1 MPMYEYECGSC
12 GRRFEQLQRIT
23 EDALTA
29 DPDCGGPVR
38 RVIQPV
44 GIIFKG
50 SGFYVT
56 DSRKSS
62 SASSSS
68 SSSSDS
74 KSDSKSSSDSKS
86 DTKSS
91 ESKSSD
97 SGSSSS
103 SSSSGDSKSGTA
115 AAAA

>member
-1 MPMYEYECGSC
+1 MPIYEYECGSC

-23 EDALTA
+23 EDALVS

-50 SGFYVT
+50 SGFYVN
-56 DSRKSS
+56 DSRKS
-62 SASSSS
+62 SSSS

-74 KSDSKSSSDSKS
+74 KSDSKP
-86 DTKSS
+86 
-91 ESKSSD
+91 ESKSE
-97 SGSSSS
+97 
-103 SSSSGDSKSGTA
+103 
-115 AAAA
+115 